1 MYYNPKYKVMS
12 FYVVVPGKYN
22 LKFTRD
28 RTKPVIVKN
37 ALFYVSHN
45 IKFLN

>member
-1 MYYNPKYKVMS
+1 MYYNPKYKVIS
-12 FYVVVPGKYN
+12 FYVNVPGKYN

-28 RTKPVIVKN
+28 RSKRVYIKN
-37 ALFYVSHN
+37 ALFYTSHN